1 MYLYNAPRARS
12 GTGNA
17 LRSEEMD
24 AIETETQTEPG
35 MRGIKTDMR
44 GVGAETETTHELSA
58 RCVDRGSGSGMSA
71 PSLLHR
77 ALPPSAPG
85 CLLLSHPPARHTLP
99 TARLPRMLACLMAR
113 QEAARGRGR
122 KESER
127 EKGSSGGK
135 EGEEGERLEAPQP
148 SAPGCLL
155 RSHPPARH
163 TLPTSRLLRMLA
175 FLMARQEA
183 ARGRGRGSG
192 RSRGAGRGRERE
204 RERGRGAG
212 RGRGRGKGSGIG
224 RAGE

>member
-99 TARLPRMLACLMAR
+99 T
-113 QEAARGRGR
+113 
-122 KESER
+122 
-127 EKGSSGGK
+127 
-135 EGEEGERLEAPQP
+135 
-148 SAPGCLL
+148 
-155 RSHPPARH
+155 
-163 TLPTSRLLRMLA
+163 SRLLRMLA

-192 RSRGAGRGRERE
+192 RSRGAGRGGERE

-224 RAGE
+224 RAGEGGAATQVGIGGATRDEETEEEMLTEKHFESRRLISISRADRP